1 MTPFPEPGRG
11 STHRRGRPDAA
22 ARRARHALAA
32 LLLAVLTLVGGAPAA
47 AGAAIP
53 VRALTGPAP
62 VAAYAPVA
70 PAPAPAQHTD
80 RTVRTGQIHDTRR
93 FRTGATGGHDTRT
106 VTSGQDTRRGRTVV
120 ATGHDHPRAAAT
132 SAPHPRAGIT
142 RAQAPNHS
150 PPPAHSALPPRT
162 PVLPAPRTLTQCR
175 SEAAS
180 RVPDGS
186 PAGLPVVRGPPGTTA
201 GPSTGH
207 RSCPTDL
214 PSRPR

>member
-1 MTPFPEPGRG
+1 MTPFPGPPRG
-11 STHRRGRPDAA
+11 NTPRRGRPDAP

-32 LLLAVLTLVGGAPAA
+32 LLLAVLTLIGGGPAA
-47 AGAAIP
+47 TGAALP

-62 VAAYAPVA
+62 VTAYAPV
-70 PAPAPAQHTD
+70 APAPAQHTD
-80 RTVRTGQIHDTRR
+80 RTARAGQIHDTRR
-93 FRTGATGGHDTRT
+93 FRAGAAGGHDTRT
-106 VTSGQDTRRGRTVV
+106 VTSGQDTRRGRTVA
-120 ATGHDHPRAAAT
+120 ATGHDHPRAAVT
-132 SAPHPRAGIT
+132 SAPHPRAGIL

-162 PVLPAPRTLTQCR
+162 PVLPAPRAATQR
-175 SEAAS
+175 RAEAAS

-186 PAGLPVVRGPPGTTA
+186 PAGLPGVRGPPGTAT